1 MNNNNDLCLV
11 FKDREEANAVMLE
24 TKLSTNGLVL
34 TKQLYKHIDILG
46 EDNLDRV
53 LVNIY
58 VQANENREA
67 LEPFV
72 IEPSTRT
79 RTWFSTNQEL
89 TETVTE

>member
-46 EDNLDRV
+46 EDSLDRV
-53 LVNIY
+53 LVNIC

-67 LEPFV
+67 LEPFI
-72 IEPSTRT
+72 IEPVTRT
-79 RTWFSTNQEL
+79 RTWFRADIESQE
-89 TETVTE
+89 E

>member
-46 EDNLDRV
+46 EDSLDRV
-53 LVNIY
+53 LVNIC

-67 LEPFV
+67 LEPFI
-72 IEPSTRT
+72 IEPATRT
-79 RTWFSTNQEL
+79 RTWFRADIESQE
-89 TETVTE
+89 E